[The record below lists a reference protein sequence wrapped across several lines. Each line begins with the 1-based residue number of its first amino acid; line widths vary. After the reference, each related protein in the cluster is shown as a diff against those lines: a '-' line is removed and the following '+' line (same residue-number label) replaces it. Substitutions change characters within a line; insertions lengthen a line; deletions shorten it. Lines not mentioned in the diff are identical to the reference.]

1 VNFSP
6 NIVFNSSHSPT
17 IGVEVELQTI
27 DSNTFR
33 PIPGSP
39 KLLDFYGDTMWLK
52 KELLDSIV
60 EVNTTIC
67 NNVSEVRN
75 DLSKKIRD
83 VIKTSNSMNMD
94 ILSMGIHPLMNWKDA
109 NIAQEERYLSFLD
122 RMQWVLK
129 NFIITGLHV
138 HVGVDSGEKAIAIT
152 NGLTRY
158 IPHLIAVSASS
169 AFHDGQITGLASTR
183 TKIFEALPT
192 AGIPHRLLNF
202 SEFQKY
208 MRTLQ
213 RANTI
218 ESIRE
223 VWWDFRPHI
232 GFGTVEIRIC
242 DSVPTLEEMVQ
253 IAAFSQCLVVALSDH
268 YDSATQLP
276 LLDRWILAE
285 NKWRATRYGLDA
297 EIIIDDSGKQETLKD
312 SFNKL
317 IEILIPVSIRLGC
330 NKELENL
337 INIVNNNKAPYI
349 RQLKT
354 FKDSNSLN
362 QVIEES
368 IKELKESLN
377 EY

>member
-1 VNFSP
+1 MSGFS
-6 NIVFNSSHSPT
+6 NIVFNSSPKPT
-17 IGVEVELQTI
+17 IGVEVELQTL
-27 DSNTFR
+27 DSKTLA
-33 PIPGSP
+33 PIAGAP
-39 KLLDFYGDTMWLK
+39 LLLKKYGETTWLK
-52 KELLDSIV
+52 KELLDSII
-60 EVNTTIC
+60 EVNTDIC
-67 NNVSEVRN
+67 NDVSQVRD
-75 DLSKKIRD
+75 DLGKKITD
-83 VIKTSNSMNMD
+83 VIKTSNSLDID

-109 NIAQEERYLSFLD
+109 SIANDKRYKSFLE
-122 RMQWVLK
+122 RMQWVIK

-138 HVGVDSGEKAIAIT
+138 HVGVDSGEKAIAVT

-158 IPHLIAVSASS
+158 IPHLIAISASS
-169 AFHDGQITGLASTR
+169 AIHDGEVTGLASTR

-232 GFGTVEIRIC
+232 GFGTVEVRIC
-242 DSVPTLEEMVQ
+242 DNVPTLDEMVQ
-253 IAAFSQCLVVALSDH
+253 IAALSQCLIVALSEH
-268 YDSATQLP
+268 YDAATQLP

-297 EIIIDDSGKQETLKD
+297 DIIIDDSGQQQSLKESINELVD
-312 SFNKL
+312 KL
-317 IEILIPVSIRLGC
+317 IPISKKLGC
-330 NKELENL
+330 NAELEDLLNS
-337 INIVNNNKAPYI
+337 VNNDNAPYI

-354 FKDSNSLN
+354 YRNLN
-362 QVIEES
+362 DLNLVIKES
-368 IKELKESLN
+368 MRELKESLN
-377 EY
+377 GY